1 MGAITFYVN
10 DTSTVDDAYC
20 TTVGSNANNGLLPST
35 PKAWVQEILD
45 TYDLDPGD
53 TILVDTGIY
62 YLSAN
67 ISVLD
72 TDQGSSVAP
81 VTIQGSTHPTGSVI
95 DRGSTASGAYAFS
108 LYDTDYV
115 DVKGF
120 TITGANRGIW
130 LYKAHYCTLAEN
142 IFDGNT
148 VGAFFEDASSD
159 NTVQNNVFTA
169 NSNGVRVNGLSGYYS
184 VHEDQLIVNNTFVDN
199 EVSGICQNEW
209 ADGLI
214 IRNNIFAQT
223 GTSSCLVF
231 SDYAPSASDYNCFL
245 VEATANIAS
254 SSVTYKTLLDWQAT
268 GKDASSFAADPLFAD
283 AASGDFHL
291 SSTGASWHDGAWSQ
305 DALSSPCIDAGDPSS
320 EYSDEP
326 APNGGRVNMGAYG
339 GTTQASRV
347 PIERLLALVEPQGG
361 QTWSSG
367 DQTIRWNRTGM
378 AWSAGDTLTIEYSS
392 DAGVTWTLI
401 ADAILASD
409 MAYVW
414 NVDGLSPSAAYEIRL
429 TCEQLPSVATT
440 SSPLAVGIGVCYYVN
455 DSWDLE
461 DVYCT
466 AAGDDA
472 NDGATPATP
481 KATIQSVIDTY
492 RIAPGQT
499 ILVDTG
505 IYYLSANIS
514 VLDTDQGSS
523 VAPVTIQGSTHPT
536 GSVIDRGSTA
546 SGAYAF
552 SLYDTDYVDVKGF
565 TITGA
570 NRGIWLYKA
579 HYCKLAEN
587 IFDGNT
593 VGAFFEDASSDN
605 TVQNN
610 VFTANSNGVR
620 VNGRSG
626 YYSVHEDQLIVNNT
640 FADNTVSSIYQDNW
654 ADGLIIRNN
663 IFVQTG
669 TSSCLVF
676 SDYAPSASDYNCFLV
691 EATAN
696 IASSSVTYKT
706 LLDWQATGKDAS
718 SFAADP
724 LFADAASG
732 DFHLSSTGASWHDG
746 AWSQDALS
754 SPCIDAGD
762 PSSEYSDEPAPNGGR
777 VNMGAYGG
785 TTQASRVPIERLL
798 ALVEPQGGQ
807 TWSSGDQTIRW
818 NRTGMA
824 WSAGDTL
831 TIEYSSDAGVT
842 WTLIADAILASDMA
856 YVWNVDGL
864 SPSAAYEI
872 RLTCEQLPSVA
883 TTSSPLAVGIGVCY
897 YVNDSWD
904 LEDVY
909 CTAAGDDAN
918 DGATPATPKATI
930 QSVIDTYRIAPGQT
944 ILVDTGIYYLSANTK
959 ITPIDEGI
967 SGASVTIQGS
977 THPIGSTIDR
987 GTTDSGA
994 YAFTL
999 NDTDYVDVKRFRIT
1013 GANRGIRLYKAH
1025 YCTLAENIFDGN
1037 TVGAFFEDA
1046 SSDNT
1051 VQNNVFT
1058 ANSNGVW
1065 VDGADGWYSVH
1076 EDQLIV
1082 NNTFA
1087 DNTVSSIYQDNWA
1100 DGLIIRNNIF
1110 VQTGTSS
1117 CLVFS
1122 DYAPS
1127 ASDYNCFL
1135 VEATA
1140 NIASSSV
1147 TYKTLLDWQATGKDA
1162 SSFAADPL
1170 FVDAASGDFHLS
1182 SASPCI
1188 DAGTLMIAPSIDM
1201 DGDPRP
1207 YNFAP
1212 DIGADEMTGPTV
1224 PGIAVSPGA
1233 PTTSDA
1239 LVCIVTQPSLVADG
1253 LTAEYEYEWSSG
1265 GLVLMHGPTASE
1277 TDTLPSVYTVKD
1289 EVWTC
1294 SVRAYDS
1301 FWYSD
1306 SLAEFVTI
1314 VNTPPG
1320 PLTLGLPTVQSTS
1333 SNLRCELGKSPDPD
1347 GDVTYALAWF
1357 VKHDGE
1363 LDFSS
1368 WVGSVT
1374 TTSTFSQI
1382 DMVNTQQG
1390 DQWYCEVTYGDEE
1403 TPETTVTSATCTI
1416 VLGGISTSFISLGF
1430 DGGNTVTLGEFLT
1443 IDGEIS
1449 PLDSAASGTIV
1460 SFSSISPSGIVD
1472 SGFPQGVATGDN
1484 TFSQTFVPTEASEGR
1499 SSWVLTASWPGD
1511 TVYSAATSGPVT
1523 FSVNKAQ
1530 PSLSVTLSASSGAV
1544 NYDQLTAEVMLAAP
1558 VPTSLNALLDG
1569 LEVNLYLREP
1579 DGESAGPVVAST
1591 AWDAEKGAFVA
1602 SFAPGDFSGAGIAF
1616 DEAGTW
1622 QFLAEFEGN
1631 ENFLAATSSNYD
1643 EPDTAR
1649 LTIKDGAGYAVIAVG
1664 QLDEFAEG
1672 QSAHAKT
1679 GDFVYRAFRDRGF
1692 AADDIYYLCA
1702 GPSDPFPDI
1711 HVDDT
1716 TPSQADLRWAIQ
1728 TWAQGAMNASPGPL
1742 YVVLLDHGS
1751 IGSFYIYAGSYDET
1765 RIVTPVELSG
1775 YLSTLEAG
1783 LTPSAQD
1790 EAVVAVYGGCFSGS
1804 FVEQVSA
1811 PNRVVITSCRE
1822 DEISHR
1828 GVYDPVY
1835 AARDGEA
1842 FVTEFF
1848 RNARQGKT
1856 LKASFE
1862 TASERIR
1869 EYTATRSNGVG
1880 AAFHRQHP
1888 LLDDNGDGVGTSGT
1902 LSYDPNQDGGYAHE
1916 LVLGY
1921 GANAV
1926 GSVGWI
1932 TATQT
1937 VYVGESAPVG
1947 VLSAKATDIPS
1958 VDHSAWIEVKT
1969 PSYDGSTVV
1978 DVSNPDSQE
1987 AVVLA
1992 EFNSDNTDP
2001 SDGWFLWDTS
2011 DARFGTT
2018 FDEAG
2023 TYKVFYYL
2031 QDGDTEEVSAHLLTT
2046 IYRAASGTNT
2056 APPAVTLES
2065 PADGESRWSTLYFS
2079 WSESVDPEGNSV
2091 SYRLEIATD
2100 TGFTENLIVKD
2111 GLTALYAQAGPSDGL
2126 IGGQTYYWRVIPV
2139 DQYGASPSENTVRS
2153 FSIENPGLPGAIVVN
2168 VEDSVTGNPI
2178 SGATI
2183 VTGSHTT
2190 VTSSTGEA
2198 VVANLSADTYQ
2209 VSVSASGYQP
2219 RTQTVLVTEGA
2230 ITYAPMELLVEGAD
2244 FLWGDVSADNVAGT
2258 IDGSLILQWQVGLI
2272 HSFPIDPDLVA
2283 SWPRCSSA
2291 PCTDFPPGADVNGDG
2306 LLGSLDVS
2314 ELLQHR
2320 VGIIAQFSADT
2331 NGNGY
2336 GPDDGKRLSKALD
2349 EKAARIVSVPEHIEA
2364 APGEEI
2370 DVPIQID
2377 DAEAV
2382 LGYFF
2387 SLSYDAGALEYLGT
2401 SPGSL
2406 TDRWNAVVNPMEN
2419 ALVVASAGATALE
2432 GEGTLL
2438 VLRFR
2443 ATTTPGAL
2451 HSTLHF
2457 DMGTLNDGQIPVE
2470 FEDGAIAAA
2479 GEEGETEAAEG
2490 EDIEGEIPKGE
2501 GAQEG
2506 EGEGSVEE
2514 GEEDPVLTALRA
2526 TLLAQFDTLDL
2537 NGDGSLS
2544 YAEALGRVA
2553 DLSQEEFD
2561 ALDTDDNDD
2570 LSLAELGGSEPTP
2583 TGCLGSLGQKSL
2595 QDYMGDLLLLGLS
2608 LGVLSFS
2615 RGSWAGQKH
2624 SEETKTGK

>member
-1 MGAITFYVN
+1 MKRTRISIRWVLAAVLFLGA
-10 DTSTVDDAYC
+10 
-20 TTVGSNANNGLLPST
+20 
-35 PKAWVQEILD
+35 
-45 TYDLDPGD
+45 
-53 TILVDTGIY
+53 
-62 YLSAN
+62 
-67 ISVLD
+67 
-72 TDQGSSVAP
+72 
-81 VTIQGSTHPTGSVI
+81 
-95 DRGSTASGAYAFS
+95 GA
-108 LYDTDYV
+108 
-115 DVKGF
+115 
-120 TITGANRGIW
+120 
-130 LYKAHYCTLAEN
+130 H
-142 IFDGNT
+142 
-148 VGAFFEDASSD
+148 
-159 NTVQNNVFTA
+159 
-169 NSNGVRVNGLSGYYS
+169 
-184 VHEDQLIVNNTFVDN
+184 
-199 EVSGICQNEW
+199 
-209 ADGLI
+209 
-214 IRNNIFAQT
+214 
-223 GTSSCLVF
+223 
-231 SDYAPSASDYNCFL
+231 
-245 VEATANIAS
+245 AS
-254 SSVTYKTLLDWQAT
+254 SSANYEASLVVLDGGGAFGASGVYLDLAASIQA
-268 GKDASSFAADPLFAD
+268 GEVGAASSSNYSAQYGYVSQQFEALPPTRPEIGVGPETPATTDSLLCTVTTPSTVIPGLSAQYLYAWTNGTETILHGPKASLSDTLNAVYTSKNETWACAVQGYDGRNYSPIPAEDSVAVINTPPQPPGLLFPDFRSSSANLVCEIADD
-283 AASGDFHL
+283 SV
-291 SSTGASWHDGAWSQ
+291 
-305 DALSSPCIDAGDPSS
+305 DPD
-320 EYSDEP
+320 Y
-326 APNGGRVNMGAYG
+326 
-339 GTTQASRV
+339 
-347 PIERLLALVEPQGG
+347 
-361 QTWSSG
+361 
-367 DQTIRWNRTGM
+367 
-378 AWSAGDTLTIEYSS
+378 DTLTYVFEWYVKHEGESVFS
-392 DAGVTWTLI
+392 PFLDAFDSENLSLV
-401 ADAILASD
+401 ADPD
-409 MAYVW
+409 
-414 NVDGLSPSAAYEIRL
+414 
-429 TCEQLPSVATT
+429 
-440 SSPLAVGIGVCYYVN
+440 
-455 DSWDLE
+455 
-461 DVYCT
+461 T
-466 AAGDDA
+466 AAGDVWYCVVTPSD
-472 NDGATPATP
+472 DEGAGVA
-481 KATIQSVIDTY
+481 A
-492 RIAPGQT
+492 
-499 ILVDTG
+499 
-505 IYYLSANIS
+505 IS
-514 VLDTDQGSS
+514 
-523 VAPVTIQGSTHPT
+523 
-536 GSVIDRGSTA
+536 
-546 SGAYAF
+546 
-552 SLYDTDYVDVKGF
+552 
-565 TITGA
+565 
-570 NRGIWLYKA
+570 
-579 HYCKLAEN
+579 
-587 IFDGNT
+587 
-593 VGAFFEDASSDN
+593 
-605 TVQNN
+605 
-610 VFTANSNGVR
+610 
-620 VNGRSG
+620 
-626 YYSVHEDQLIVNNT
+626 
-640 FADNTVSSIYQDNW
+640 
-654 ADGLIIRNN
+654 
-663 IFVQTG
+663 
-669 TSSCLVF
+669 
-676 SDYAPSASDYNCFLV
+676 V
-691 EATAN
+691 EAT
-696 IASSSVTYKT
+696 IVE
-706 LLDWQATGKDAS
+706 G
-718 SFAADP
+718 
-724 LFADAASG
+724 G
-732 DFHLSSTGASWHDG
+732 
-746 AWSQDALS
+746 
-754 SPCIDAGD
+754 IE
-762 PSSEYSDEPAPNGGR
+762 PSY
-777 VNMGAYGG
+777 
-785 TTQASRVPIERLL
+785 
-798 ALVEPQGGQ
+798 
-807 TWSSGDQTIRW
+807 
-818 NRTGMA
+818 
-824 WSAGDTL
+824 
-831 TIEYSSDAGVT
+831 
-842 WTLIADAILASDMA
+842 
-856 YVWNVDGL
+856 
-864 SPSAAYEI
+864 
-872 RLTCEQLPSVA
+872 
-883 TTSSPLAVGIGVCY
+883 
-897 YVNDSWD
+897 
-904 LEDVY
+904 
-909 CTAAGDDAN
+909 
-918 DGATPATPKATI
+918 
-930 QSVIDTYRIAPGQT
+930 
-944 ILVDTGIYYLSANTK
+944 
-959 ITPIDEGI
+959 IT
-967 SGASVTIQGS
+967 ASV
-977 THPIGSTIDR
+977 
-987 GTTDSGA
+987 
-994 YAFTL
+994 Y
-999 NDTDYVDVKRFRIT
+999 
-1013 GANRGIRLYKAH
+1013 
-1025 YCTLAENIFDGN
+1025 
-1037 TVGAFFEDA
+1037 
-1046 SSDNT
+1046 
-1051 VQNNVFT
+1051 
-1058 ANSNGVW
+1058 
-1065 VDGADGWYSVH
+1065 
-1076 EDQLIV
+1076 
-1082 NNTFA
+1082 
-1087 DNTVSSIYQDNWA
+1087 
-1100 DGLIIRNNIF
+1100 
-1110 VQTGTSS
+1110 
-1117 CLVFS
+1117 
-1122 DYAPS
+1122 
-1127 ASDYNCFL
+1127 
-1135 VEATA
+1135 
-1140 NIASSSV
+1140 
-1147 TYKTLLDWQATGKDA
+1147 
-1162 SSFAADPL
+1162 
-1170 FVDAASGDFHLS
+1170 
-1182 SASPCI
+1182 
-1188 DAGTLMIAPSIDM
+1188 
-1201 DGDPRP
+1201 
-1207 YNFAP
+1207 
-1212 DIGADEMTGPTV
+1212 PT
-1224 PGIAVSPGA
+1224 
-1233 PTTSDA
+1233 
-1239 LVCIVTQPSLVADG
+1239 
-1253 LTAEYEYEWSSG
+1253 
-1265 GLVLMHGPTASE
+1265 
-1277 TDTLPSVYTVKD
+1277 
-1289 EVWTC
+1289 
-1294 SVRAYDS
+1294 
-1301 FWYSD
+1301 
-1306 SLAEFVTI
+1306 
-1314 VNTPPG
+1314 
-1320 PLTLGLPTVQSTS
+1320 
-1333 SNLRCELGKSPDPD
+1333 
-1347 GDVTYALAWF
+1347 
-1357 VKHDGE
+1357 
-1363 LDFSS
+1363 
-1368 WVGSVT
+1368 
-1374 TTSTFSQI
+1374 
-1382 DMVNTQQG
+1382 
-1390 DQWYCEVTYGDEE
+1390 
-1403 TPETTVTSATCTI
+1403 
-1416 VLGGISTSFISLGF
+1416 
-1430 DGGNTVTLGEFLT
+1430 TVTLGE
-1443 IDGEIS
+1443 IMSVSGEIW
-1449 PLDSAASGTIV
+1449 PNPDAGATV
-1460 SFSSISPSGIVD
+1460 FFETTSPSGVTRDTFPEGIVV
-1472 SGFPQGVATGDN
+1472 PGD
-1484 TFSQTFVPTEASEGR
+1484 TYAKSFVPTEASEGR
-1499 SSWVLTASWPGD
+1499 QVWSLTASWTGD
-1511 TVYSAATSGPVT
+1511 TTYQATQSMPVT
-1523 FSVNKAQ
+1523 FTVLKAQ
-1530 PSLSVTLSASSGAV
+1530 PSLSVSLSASSGV
-1544 NYDQLTAEVMLAAP
+1544 LNFDGLSGEVVLAAP
-1558 VPTSLNALLDG
+1558 VPVSLNGLLDG
-1569 LEVNLYLREP
+1569 LDVNLYLREP
-1579 DGESAGPVVAST
+1579 DGESAGPVSGLT

-1716 TPSQADLRWAIQ
+1716 TPSQADLQWAIQ
-1728 TWAQGAMNASPGPL
+1728 TWALGAMNASPGPL

-1804 FVEQVSA
+1804 FVERVSA

-1902 LSYDPNQDGGYAHE
+1902 LSYDPSQDGGYAHE

-1958 VDHSAWIEVKT
+1958 VGHSAWIEVKT

-2079 WSESVDPEGNSV
+2079 WTESVDPEGNSV

-2219 RTQTVLVTEGA
+2219 RTQTVVVTEGA

-2336 GPDDGKRLSKALD
+2336 GPDDGKRLGKALG
-2349 EKAARIVSVPEHIEA
+2349 EKAIRIVSVPEHIEA
-2364 APGEEI
+2364 TPGEEI

-2377 DAEAV
+2377 DAEGV

-2387 SLSYDAGALEYLGT
+2387 SLSYDAEALECLGT

-2419 ALVVASAGATALE
+2419 TLVVASAGAAALE

-2470 FEDGAIAAA
+2470 FEDGTIAAA
-2479 GEEGETEAAEG
+2479 GEEGEAAEG
-2490 EDIEGEIPKGE
+2490 EGLSVEGE
-2501 GAQEG
+2501 GASVEG
-2506 EGEGSVEE
+2506 EGEVQE

-2553 DLSQEEFD
+2553 DLTQEEFD
-2561 ALDTDDNDD
+2561 ALDTDDNGE
-2570 LSLAELGGSEPTP
+2570 LSLAELGGSEPVS
-2583 TGCLGSLGQKSL
+2583 TGCLGSLGQKNL
-2595 QDYMGDLLLLGLS
+2595 QDYMGDLLLFGLS
-2608 LGVLSFS
+2608 LGVLFLS
-2615 RGSWAGQKH
+2615 RRASARKA
-2624 SEETKTGK
+2624 